1 MGERVFYVLGASV
14 AGHEKKQK
22 KIRELAFSLLHV
34 SPLDERVQRVS

>member
-1 MGERVFYVLGASV
+1 VFYVLGASV

-34 SPLDERVQRVS
+34 SPLDETVQRAS